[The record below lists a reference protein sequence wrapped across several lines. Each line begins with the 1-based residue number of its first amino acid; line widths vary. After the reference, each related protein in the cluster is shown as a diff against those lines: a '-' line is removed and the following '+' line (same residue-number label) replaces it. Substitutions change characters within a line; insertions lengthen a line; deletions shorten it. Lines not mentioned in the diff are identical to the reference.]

1 MWSYSPSQDGLTKLS
16 GTVIWSSSSDVGR
29 CSEGEILLTSCQT
42 NADNDD
48 ESTIFIVCLLKN
60 KLKQICYP
68 TLVPKYTLC
77 SEVLRCS
84 VMFLHSADTSSGF
97 TLPQSTGAQN
107 FGKFTAAY
115 YTILIST

>member
-48 ESTIFIVCLLKN
+48 ESTIFIVCLLQ
-60 KLKQICYP
+60 KQIKTNMLP
-68 TLVPKYTLC
+68 
-77 SEVLRCS
+77 
-84 VMFLHSADTSSGF
+84 DISS
-97 TLPQSTGAQN
+97 QIYIVQ
-107 FGKFTAAY
+107 
-115 YTILIST
+115 